1 MLRLRRDG
9 LAKTAGSTAITVTHA
24 GETLV
29 VSLRRL
35 SSARRFTLR
44 VRFAARDAVLTM
56 PARASLR
63 EAREFTERHAAWI
76 AARLGRLPET
86 IPFRDG
92 AIVPLRGVDHAIVHR
107 PAARGTVWI
116 ASRCALDPSP
126 QCAGPGS
133 GASAGTAV
141 GAGLDLCVA
150 GAPEHIHRRVV
161 DFLKREARR
170 DLEAAVERHTRSLGL
185 PARSVGLRDTVS
197 RWGSCSAAGS
207 LNFSWRRVMAPPF
220 VLDYLAA
227 HEVAHLEYLDHS
239 DRFWA
244 LARRLCAETDRAEG
258 WLSTQGAHLHKFG
271 AAE

>member
-9 LAKTAGSTAITVTHA
+9 FAKTAGSTAITVTHA
-24 GETLV
+24 GETLT

-35 SSARRFTLR
+35 GSARRFTLR

-76 AARLGRLPET
+76 SARLRRLPET

-92 AIVPLRGVDHAIVHR
+92 AIVPLRGVDHSIAHR
-107 PAARGTVWI
+107 PGARGTVWI
-116 ASRCALDPSP
+116 QTRFAEASSDI
-126 QCAGPGS
+126 AGS
-133 GASAGTAV
+133 E
-141 GAGLDLCVA
+141 LCVA
-150 GAPEHIHRRVV
+150 GAQEHIHRRVT

-170 DLEAAVERHTRSLGL
+170 DLEDAVERHTRALGL

-197 RWGSCSAAGS
+197 RWGSCSATGS
-207 LNFSWRRVMAPPF
+207 LNFSWRLIMAPAF

-244 LARRLCAETDRAEG
+244 LTRRLCAETDRAEG
-258 WLSTQGAHLHKFG
+258 WLSTHGAHLHKFG
-271 AAE
+271 ASE

>member
-9 LAKTAGSTAITVTHA
+9 LAKAAGSTALTLTHA
-24 GETLV
+24 GETLT

-35 SSARRFTLR
+35 RSARRFTLR

-76 AARLGRLPET
+76 AARLNRLPDT

-92 AIVPLRGVDHAIVHR
+92 AVVPLRGVDHSIAHR
-107 PAARGTVWI
+107 PSARGTVWTET
-116 ASRCALDPSP
+116 RFALD
-126 QCAGPGS
+126 
-133 GASAGTAV
+133 TALCD
-141 GAGLDLCVA
+141 GFDLCVA
-150 GAPEHIHRRVV
+150 GREEHVHRRIV
-161 DFLKREARR
+161 DFLKREARH
-170 DLEAAVERHTRSLGL
+170 DLEAAVERHTRALGL

-197 RWGSCSAAGS
+197 RWGSCSASGS
-207 LNFSWRRVMAPPF
+207 LNFSWRLIMAPAF

-244 LARRLCAETDRAEG
+244 LTRRLCAETDRAEG
-258 WLSTQGAHLHKFG
+258 WLSTHGAHLHKFG
-271 AAE
+271 VTE